1 MLIFVGLV
9 SQTLDDRK
17 VESVG
22 FLVHSTSSTV
32 YLTGKDDKVVFSH
45 DYAYRTMTF
54 SYLSI

>member
-32 YLTGKDDKVVFSH
+32 YLTGKDDKVVFFTMII
-45 DYAYRTMTF
+45 RTDV